1 MYRITIYKF
10 PPHLT
15 AESEFSVGNRK
26 KKEKGE
32 VKNKEAEKRKEERK
46 KTLSLRHHMLTY
58 NEKVEQTRES
68 RLPITEARG
77 GIY

>member
-1 MYRITIYKF
+1 MYGITIYKF
-10 PPHLT
+10 PPHLM

-46 KTLSLRHHMLTY
+46 KTLRLRYHMLTY
-58 NEKVEQTRES
+58 NEKIEQTREN
-68 RLPITEARG
+68 RLPVTEARG